1 MSAQPQLSRTDFA
14 GQLRWDHPNPILL
27 LPSCFFCSQDIVNII
42 LFNVVP
48 QMIDIVV
55 ACSYLATKM
64 QPWVAGIVLV
74 TVSSYVPLTVCI
86 TERRGKVRLLRL
98 LGALFMCAWCNAQ
111 PSVTGTVL
119 VMVSSYVPLTMC
131 IRSAEERRGCCSA
144 SSTLVCA

>member
-1 MSAQPQLSRTDFA
+1 
-14 GQLRWDHPNPILL
+14 LL
-27 LPSCFFCSQDIVNII
+27 LSVFCLQDIVNII

-86 TERRGKVRLLRL
+86 TERRGKVCLVR
-98 LGALFMCAWCNAQ
+98 AWKAAAACQ
-111 PSVTGTVL
+111 SQWSL
-119 VMVSSYVPLTMC
+119 ISQ
-131 IRSAEERRGCCSA
+131 
-144 SSTLVCA
+144 